1 MKRLSLLL
9 LTIIGT
15 LALHSAP
22 KFEAGKSYHIV
33 CFQFPQGCVTDGA
46 TAGTNTPLYYHF
58 PATNNAE
65 DTWIITTLYEST
77 NVVTIQNTKT
87 GQYVT
92 YDGVRQDSPELRRY
106 ISMTNEMDGDNSIWY
121 LQENG
126 NGYYSIR
133 NWENFNH
140 IWDVRVDSY
149 CVGTYSNGGA
159 GNSNQL
165 FYFTDD
171 SGNMVAERQPN
182 DIGFGFDVCS
192 WLEANTESLDNWIA
206 MGSWK
211 LNTGEGG
218 SHYNNETGSSL
229 VANFIENWQESSWG
243 PLGDCLLQQQLQYLP
258 EGKYTLQ
265 ADLMST
271 RQSYWGQESEFG
283 TGVQFFANQSAVD
296 VSTNNDMPECYSL
309 DFQID
314 HSGELTLGMLAVNTN
329 ANWLAIDNLL
339 LVYHGTEDEMIE
351 GEKEKIRKELADYLS
366 AEEIE
371 MLIRQA
377 GDDFYELEYL
387 RKSTSNMSSDPLAK
401 AARNL
406 TVGDCALV
414 YVASLDYYLCTIPL
428 DNFGQNYTA
437 TINYELRDGYANL
450 RIGNREVKPG
460 DQFTFTNVQG
470 ESSYRLRFRSDEGNT
485 LEKEVRFTSL
495 PIVRLYGS
503 FDYDYQEGSII
514 VYDPDAPQQAQRLNM
529 KAKWRGGITNGSGKH
544 KRNYHVKLLDENG
557 EKLEKKFFGLR
568 NDNSWILESCQVDM
582 SRIRNR
588 VLTDLWN
595 DYSVAPYYID
605 KESKART
612 GTRGRFVELILGD
625 EYRGIYCMTE
635 NMDRKQMKLK
645 KYDEEAQ
652 QVHGQL
658 WKSKD
663 WSYGVFMGHDPDN
676 TTYPKRHPLKINN
689 NNDYWENYNVKYPG
703 FEDYGWT
710 TDWSVLYDAV
720 DFVCTTSNVDF
731 KNRFTEYFDL
741 PIVIDYYILMET
753 ILSTDNHG
761 KNMYFAVYDM
771 QEDKKITL
779 GVWDMDATCG
789 QRWSDDYF
797 HASFLGPEQ
806 DYAAFITNYEHGNY
820 NLFKRLRETDAENFN
835 MQVRLRYRDLREGP
849 LATENIL
856 NRFRTYLDEF
866 KICGAAQREYDKW
879 SYDSDVSWRPLD
891 FDNEMDYLDDW
902 FTRRMNYLD
911 AKRFKISELPPT
923 AISEI
928 NLPEHLKDKVYDL
941 SGRKVGTY
949 DDIERLPAGIYIVNG
964 KKITKTK

>member
-1 MKRLSLLL
+1 MKRISLLL
-9 LTIIGT
+9 LTII
-15 LALHSAP
+15 SAASLFASP
-22 KFEAGKSYHIV
+22 KFEAGKRYHII
-33 CFQFPQGCVTDGA
+33 CQYDLGGCVTDGT
-46 TAGTNTPLYYHF
+46 TAGANTPVSYLHL
-58 PATNNAE
+58 ATENDETYWLFDLVDYSFYTIKNA
-65 DTWIITTLYEST
+65 
-77 NVVTIQNTKT
+77 KT

-92 YDGVRQDSPELRRY
+92 YDGVRQDTPQLRRY
-106 ISMTNEMDGDNSIWY
+106 INMTDEPDGEKSLWYIYQMD
-121 LQENG
+121 NG
-126 NGYYSIR
+126 SYVIR
-133 NWENFNH
+133 NYYQADH
-140 IWDVRVDSY
+140 IWDLRIDSY
-149 CVGTYSNGGA
+149 CVGTYSNT
-159 GNSNQL
+159 GNGNQNQQ
-165 FYFTDD
+165 FFFIDD
-171 SGNMVAERQPN
+171 QGNFVKERQPN
-182 DIGFGFDVCS
+182 DLGYGFDVNS
-192 WLEANTESLDNWIA
+192 WLEATTESPEGWSFEGWSWSSPGW
-206 MGSWK
+206 GSYY
-211 LNTGEGG
+211 NEGAYVTIPFLEHWNDR
-218 SHYNNETGSSL
+218 SY
-229 VANFIENWQESSWG
+229 G
-243 PLGDCLLQQQLQYLP
+243 PLSDGSIWQDIANLP
-258 EGKYTLQ
+258 EGEYTFI
-265 ADLMST
+265 ADVIAVYQDYNSSDFGEPATGVYLFAN
-271 RQSYWGQESEFG
+271 GQEVACSTGSERPI
-283 TGVQFFANQSAVD
+283 TYSVNTAVGAD
-296 VSTNNDMPECYSL
+296 
-309 DFQID
+309 
-314 HSGELTLGMLAVNTN
+314 GRLTLGLRHENTT
-329 ANWLAIDNLL
+329 ANWVAFDNVW
-339 LVYHGTEDEMIE
+339 LVYHGTEDQMLE
-351 GEKEKIRKELADYLS
+351 GEKAKVRKELADYLS

-371 MLIRQA
+371 VLIRQA
-377 GDDFYELEYL
+377 GDDFYELENL
-387 RKSTSNMSSDPLAK
+387 RKSASSMISDPLAK

-406 TVGDCALV
+406 TVGDCELV

-437 TINYELRDGYANL
+437 TVNYELRDGYANL

-470 ESSYRLRFRSDEGNT
+470 ESSYKLRFRSDEGNT

-503 FDYDYQEGSII
+503 FDYNYQEGSII

-529 KAKWRGGITNGSGKH
+529 KAKWRGGITNGSNKH

-652 QVHGQL
+652 QTHGQL

-741 PIVIDYYILMET
+741 PVVIDYYILMET

-761 KNMYFAVYDM
+761 KNMFFACYDK

-820 NLFKRLRETDAENFN
+820 NLFKRLRETDAEDFN
-835 MQVRLRYRDLREGP
+835 MQVRLRYRDLRKGP

-856 NRFRTYLDEF
+856 NRFRTYLNEF
-866 KICGAAQREYDKW
+866 KTCGAAQREYDRW
-879 SYDSDVSWRPLD
+879 SYDSDVAWRPLD
-891 FDNEMDYLDDW
+891 FDDEMDYIDDW

-911 AKRFKISELPPT
+911 VKRFKIGELPPT

-928 NLPEHLKDKVYDL
+928 NLPEHLKDNIYDL